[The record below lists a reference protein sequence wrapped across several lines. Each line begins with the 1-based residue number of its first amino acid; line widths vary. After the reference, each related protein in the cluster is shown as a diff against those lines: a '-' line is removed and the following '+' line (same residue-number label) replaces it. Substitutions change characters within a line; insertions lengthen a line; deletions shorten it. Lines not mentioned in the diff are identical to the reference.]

1 MFVLK
6 CFMSFDE
13 SVVRRATMTV
23 YSTRLFSMPSFI
35 EGIARILDFGSTLEV
50 YNQSPTPQHADVE
63 ALLSDWMAIGED
75 MTLAIQDI
83 TMEGSSTD
91 G

>member
-1 MFVLK
+1 
-6 CFMSFDE
+6 
-13 SVVRRATMTV
+13 MTA
-23 YSTRLFSMPSFI
+23 YSTRLFAIPSFV

-50 YNQSPTPQHADVE
+50 YNQSPNPQHADAE

-75 MTLAIQDI
+75 MTRAIQEI
-83 TMEGSSTD
+83 TIEESSTD